1 MANQVNSASNTNEL
15 NYASQG
21 LGSGT
26 LDPFSNPGAW
36 DAIVIA
42 GQQAP
47 GILLLHGGIE
57 FKRAFE
63 WDQKK
68 GKGTLGATA
77 TFVGQPLA
85 KGVIKLMFWTKAHF
99 IAWSQFVPLL
109 KYDPTK
115 IAPQA
120 VDIYHPSLADVNIT
134 SVIIEEIGI
143 PHPQPGTWYLTEI
156 HFLEY
161 RPPPAISA
169 VDTPTGSAVFSN
181 TGAPVTLPNNAQDTQ
196 QSQIAALL
204 NQATQP

>member
-1 MANQVNSASNTNEL
+1 MAQQPTTPQGNEL

-36 DAIVIA
+36 DAVVIA

-47 GILLLHGGIE
+47 GILLMPGGIE
-57 FKRAFE
+57 FKRAFA
-63 WDQKK
+63 WDVKK

-85 KGVIKLMFWTKAHF
+85 KGTIKLVFWTMQHF
-99 IAWSQFVPLL
+99 VAWSQFVPLL

-120 VDIYHPSLADVNIT
+120 VDIYHPALADVNIT

-143 PHPQPGTWYLTEI
+143 PMPQLDKRYIVELK
-156 HFLEY
+156 FLEY
-161 RPPPAISA
+161 LPPPAISA
-169 VDTPTGSAVFSN
+169 VDTPTTSAVFSN
-181 TGAPVTLPNNAQDTQ
+181 VGAPVTVPTNAQDTQ
-196 QSQIAALL
+196 QGQIQQLL
-204 NQATQP
+204 DQASKP

>member
-1 MANQVNSASNTNEL
+1 MAQQATPNSSGNEL

-47 GILLLHGGIE
+47 GILLMPGGIE
-57 FKRAFE
+57 FKRAFA

-85 KGVIKLMFWTKAHF
+85 KGTIKLVFWTQAHF
-99 IAWSQFVPLL
+99 VAWSQFVPLL

-115 IAPQA
+115 VAPQA
-120 VDIYHPSLADVNIT
+120 VDIYHPALADVDIT

-143 PHPQPGTWYLTEI
+143 PQPNLDKRYIVEL

-161 RPPPAISA
+161 LPPPAISA
-169 VDTPTGSAVFSN
+169 VDTPTTSAVFSN
-181 TGAPVTLPNNAQDTQ
+181 TGAPVSVPANAQDTQ
-196 QSQIAALL
+196 QGQIQQLL
-204 NQATQP
+204 DQASKP